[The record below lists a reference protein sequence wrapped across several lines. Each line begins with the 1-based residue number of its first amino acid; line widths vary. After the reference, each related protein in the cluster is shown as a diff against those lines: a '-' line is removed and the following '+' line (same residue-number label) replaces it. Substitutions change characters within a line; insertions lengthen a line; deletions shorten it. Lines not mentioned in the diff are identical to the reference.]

1 MSTPLTDEEKAERYE
16 RQKQEL
22 ERRAKTRNSRL
33 FLFFGSVFEIIE
45 TLAVIL
51 LLFIFFS
58 LLIFKV
64 FHLPESVARTV
75 FQFSTIVSFI
85 GGLFL
90 GFMIY
95 KTCARLV
102 IEKFNLT
109 DKLSN
114 EVLGHYAKRDKKAEE
129 EVLKK

>member
-1 MSTPLTDEEKAERYE
+1 MDMTEEEKAERLE
-16 RQKQEL
+16 RQQKEL
-22 ERRAKTRNSRL
+22 ERRAKVRNSRL
-33 FLFFGSVFEIIE
+33 FLFFGSIFEIIE
-45 TLAVIL
+45 TLLVIL
-51 LLFIFFS
+51 ILFVFFS
-58 LLIFKV
+58 FLIFRV
-64 FHLPESVARTV
+64 FQLPEATARTI

-95 KTCARLV
+95 KNCANFV

-109 DKLSN
+109 DKLSD
-114 EVLGHYAKRDKKAEE
+114 EILGHYSKRYRKAQE

>member
-1 MSTPLTDEEKAERYE
+1 MEMTDEEREERLE
-16 RQKQEL
+16 RQKKEL
-22 ERRAKTRNSRL
+22 ELRAKKRNSRI
-33 FLFFGSVFEIIE
+33 FLLLGSIFEIAE

-58 LLIFKV
+58 FLIFRV
-64 FHLPESVARTV
+64 FQLPEATARTV
-75 FQFSTIVSFI
+75 FQFCTIVSFL

-95 KTCARLV
+95 KTAANFI

-109 DKLSN
+109 DKLTN
-114 EVLGHYAKRDKKAEE
+114 EILGHYSKRFKNAEKEAKKR
-129 EVLKK
+129 

>member
-1 MSTPLTDEEKAERYE
+1 MDMTDEEKQERLE
-16 RQKQEL
+16 RQKKEL
-22 ERRAKTRNSRL
+22 ELRAKKRNSRL
-33 FLFFGSVFEIIE
+33 FLFFGSIFEIVE

-51 LLFIFFS
+51 LLFVFFS
-58 LLIFKV
+58 FLIFKV
-64 FHLPESVARTV
+64 FTLPEATARTV

-95 KTCARLV
+95 KTCANFV

-114 EVLGHYAKRDKKAEE
+114 EVLGHYSKRARAAEKE
-129 EVLKK
+129 ALKK